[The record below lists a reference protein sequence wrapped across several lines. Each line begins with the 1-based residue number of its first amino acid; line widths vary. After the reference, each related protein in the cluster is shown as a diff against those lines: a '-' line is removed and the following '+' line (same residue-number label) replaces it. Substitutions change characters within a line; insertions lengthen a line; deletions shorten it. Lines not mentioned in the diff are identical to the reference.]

1 MNLFFFRKNIYIPS
15 TLILKLKVE
24 TTHDLNSRVTVSR
37 ITNNIFLQQEITIN
51 IYKQL
56 EKKNQRKETNKL
68 LFTNIIHNSNLK
80 YLL

>member
-1 MNLFFFRKNIYIPS
+1 MNLFFFQKNIYIPS

-51 IYKQL
+51 IY
-56 EKKNQRKETNKL
+56 
-68 LFTNIIHNSNLK
+68 
-80 YLL
+80 